1 MALQAS
7 GAKARMMMRARS
19 LSALLAISAAAPVG
33 AAGPIGTL
41 ERGHYT
47 CELPGET
54 AGVVATDQ
62 PEESF
67 EIAGASRYRSP
78 QGNGTYLRRGDR
90 VIISSGP
97 RNGTQ
102 YEVISETL
110 LRRIENGQPG
120 RLRCY
125 WRGR

>member
-1 MALQAS
+1 MIRALA
-7 GAKARMMMRARS
+7 
-19 LSALLAISAAAPVG
+19 LSALLALSAAVPVG
-33 AAGPIGTL
+33 AAGPIGTI
-41 ERGHYT
+41 ERGHYA
-47 CELPGET
+47 CELPGDT
-54 AGVVATDQ
+54 AGVVALAQ
-62 PEESF
+62 PQESF

-90 VIISSGP
+90 VIMSSGP

-110 LRRIENGQPG
+110 LRRIDNGQPG

>member
-1 MALQAS
+1 MT
-7 GAKARMMMRARS
+7 RAPV
-19 LSALLAISAAAPVG
+19 LSALFAFAIIAPAG
-33 AAGPIGTL
+33 AAGPIGTA
-41 ERGHYT
+41 ERGHYI
-47 CELPGET
+47 CELPAET
-54 AGVVATDQ
+54 AGVVALDQ

-78 QGNGTYLRRGDR
+78 QGNGTYLRRGDQ
-90 VIISSGP
+90 VTMTSGP

-102 YEVISETL
+102 YRVVSETL
-110 LRRIENGQPG
+110 LRKIENGEPG